1 MVVTQY
7 TLVVP
12 GRKNRTDGVIAVGGT
27 NRLLLEGDGQSRSN
41 AQGELSAVV
50 AERAD
55 LLVAER
61 FERGDLALPD
71 DPAEG
76 GVGGDGFWDGG
87 GRVWVGVVG
96 EGELADP
103 VERVGDEDGD
113 GDFEDGAA
121 VAIPFDVLR
130 DGWAE
135 DERLWRVDLPG
146 AVVAGPQADGGEL
159 RFDGGENLA
168 DGRGGHVRYTP
179 RMTTILGPRYRCN
192 APVDDGRC
200 GQLITNAVCE
210 PIDMG

>member
-55 LLVAER
+55 FLVAER

-76 GVGGDGFWDGG
+76 GVGGDRLGDGG
-87 GRVWVGVVG
+87 GRVGVGVVG

-113 GDFEDGAA
+113 GDFEDGSA
-121 VAIPFDVLR
+121 VAVADEVLG
-130 DGWAE
+130 DGWGE
-135 DERLWRVDLPG
+135 DERLRWLDLAGGVVGYSEPG
-146 AVVAGPQADGGEL
+146 DGPQL

-168 DGRGGHVRYTP
+168 DGGG
-179 RMTTILGPRYRCN
+179 
-192 APVDDGRC
+192 
-200 GQLITNAVCE
+200 GQ
-210 PIDMG
+210 